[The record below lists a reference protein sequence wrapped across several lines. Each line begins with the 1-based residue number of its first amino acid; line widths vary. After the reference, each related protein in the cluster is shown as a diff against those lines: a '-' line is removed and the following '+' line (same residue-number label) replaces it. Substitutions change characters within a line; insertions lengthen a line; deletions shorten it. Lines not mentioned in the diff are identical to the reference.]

1 MDGPQPTDAASS
13 GEPLEEAVDD
23 GFLGVLLA
31 DAAGEHGGETRPDD
45 GDNKDNETHGLVEL
59 DGSGFLG
66 VRPGV
71 EAVNHFSFFNYNS
84 A

>member
-31 DAAGEHGGETRPDD
+31 DAASEHGGETGPDD
-45 GDNKDNETHGLVEL
+45 GHDKDNETHGLVKL
-59 DGSGFLG
+59 DGSGFLS

-71 EAVNHFSFFNYNS
+71 EAVNHFLF
-84 A
+84 

>member
-45 GDNKDNETHGLVEL
+45 GDDKDNETHGTVKLNAAA
-59 DGSGFLG
+59 FFG

-71 EAVNHFSFFNYNS
+71 EAVNHCSLI
-84 A
+84 